1 MCKSYAGP
9 CMLDKRL
16 LVVGTTGDY
25 IDHIRTCYPGRA
37 LFVTDPTERAAAAQM
52 DPAPADELL
61 CDLQDSCRVHDELK
75 AHLSRWRIEICGVV
89 CYDCESLGLA
99 ANLAKHFALPFPAPA
114 AVVASRNKFLSKQIW
129 QKAAVPC
136 PRTGMVRNLPD
147 ALNFMERVAQPVI
160 IKPLTGSGSELLF
173 KCDNRR
179 DCFRV
184 VDLIGRKLAAHANIR
199 MYRSEK
205 CGSVKM
211 DPHQEFVIEEFI
223 DGREYSCDFML
234 NADRVEIIRLA
245 KKILARDQATG
256 TTLAYVLPGRLPEP
270 LQIDPFRVQLRNAA
284 RALGLDRALCMVD
297 FIVHGGVAYLLE
309 MTPRPGGDC
318 LPQTIF
324 QSCGLD
330 MLGLALDFAEGK
342 PIVLPVS
349 SSWVP
354 LVGLRLMAK
363 KSGIIKRIDDHALQ
377 RDSRVKELCL
387 KRRPGQ
393 RVVLP
398 PDDYES
404 RLLGH
409 VIFKPTTSQSIETE
423 CEELESKLIVEIE
436 AEP

>member
-1 MCKSYAGP
+1 
-9 CMLDKRL
+9 
-16 LVVGTTGDY
+16 
-25 IDHIRTCYPGRA
+25 
-37 LFVTDPTERAAAAQM
+37 M

-61 CDLQDSCRVHDELK
+61 CDLQDSRRVYDDLK
-75 AHLSRWRIEICGVV
+75 THLSRWRIGICGVV

-99 ANLAKHFALPFPAPA
+99 AYLAEQFGLPFPAPA

-136 PRTGMVRNLPD
+136 PRTGVVRNLPD
-147 ALNFMERVAQPVI
+147 ALKFMERVAKPVI

-179 DCFRV
+179 DCSRAI
-184 VDLIGRKLAAHANIR
+184 DLIGQKLAEHANIR
-199 MYRSEK
+199 MYRPEN
-205 CGSVKM
+205 CGVVKM
-211 DPHQEFVIEEFI
+211 DPQREFVIEAFI

-234 NADRVEIIRLA
+234 DGDQVEIIRLA
-245 KKILARDQATG
+245 AKILARDQADG
-256 TTLAYVLPGRLPEP
+256 TAKAYVLPSRLPEP
-270 LQIDPFRVQLRNAA
+270 FQIEAFRRQLRNAA
-284 RALGLDRALCMVD
+284 RALGLNRALCMVD
-297 FIVHGGVAYLLE
+297 FIVHEGVAYLLE

-342 PIVLPVS
+342 SITLPAA
-349 SSWVP
+349 SSWIQ
-354 LVGLRLMAK
+354 LVGLRLIAR
-363 KSGIIKRIDDHALQ
+363 KSGIIKKIGDRALR
-377 RDSRVKELCL
+377 RDSRVKELHL

-409 VIFKPTTSQSIETE
+409 VIFKPATPQSIESD
-423 CEELESKLIVEIE
+423 CDELESKLILEIK